1 MMSFEIETALLL
13 VLACALGIALGLFLR
28 RRAEQRRRIS
38 LFAQTTFLPLD
49 ESGPGID
56 AAVLRG
62 DAAELSPDE
71 DDKPAPP
78 GEAPDEGAPSPIAPE
93 GIGSRPV
100 GPPEPAPT
108 PPASPAATKA
118 RRRGL
123 SSQLTLGIPDVG
135 SSETVGAGDQPS
147 LSASP
152 LGPAIGEANLP
163 GQRPLAAAQ
172 PDAAGVD
179 DLKQIKGIGPLNE
192 RKLNALGIY
201 HFRQIAAWTPDEARW
216 IGAFL
221 GFRGRVERED
231 WIGQARARST
241 SVPPDPMA

>member
-13 VLACALGIALGLFLR
+13 VLACALGVALGLFLR

-56 AAVLRG
+56 AAILRG
-62 DAAELSPDE
+62 DATEQPPIRDHKPSP
-71 DDKPAPP
+71 PA
-78 GEAPDEGAPSPIAPE
+78 GAAAPSPIAPE
-93 GIGSRPV
+93 GIASRPV
-100 GPPEPAPT
+100 DPPEPAAT
-108 PPASPAATKA
+108 PPANPAASKA
-118 RRRGL
+118 RRRG
-123 SSQLTLGIPDVG
+123 SASQLTLGIPDVG
-135 SSETVGAGDQPS
+135 SPETVDAGDRPS
-147 LSASP
+147 PPASP
-152 LGPAIGEANLP
+152 SGPAAGEANLP
-163 GQRPLAAAQ
+163 GQRPPAVAQ
-172 PDAAGVD
+172 PDAAGAD

-201 HFRQIAAWTPDEARW
+201 HFRQIAAWTQDEARW

-231 WIGQARARST
+231 WIGQARVRST
-241 SVPPDPMA
+241 SVPPDEMA

>member
-13 VLACALGIALGLFLR
+13 VLACALGVAFGLFLR
-28 RRAEQRRRIS
+28 RRTEQRRRIS

-62 DAAELSPDE
+62 DAAEPFPAP

-78 GEAPDEGAPSPIAPE
+78 AEAADDTALLPLAPGGIA
-93 GIGSRPV
+93 SRPV
-100 GPPEPAPT
+100 DSPEPAPP
-108 PPASPAATKA
+108 PPASPTASKP
-118 RRRGL
+118 RRRGPA
-123 SSQLTLGIPDVG
+123 SQLTLGIPGVG
-135 SSETVGAGDQPS
+135 SPEAVGAGDQAALFAAP
-147 LSASP
+147 P
-152 LGPAIGEANLP
+152 GPAVGDGNLP
-163 GQRPLAAAQ
+163 GQRPPAMAH
-172 PDAAGVD
+172 PDAVGAD

-201 HFRQIAAWTPDEARW
+201 HFRQIAAWTQDEARW

-231 WIGQARARST
+231 WIGQARARSP
-241 SVPPDPMA
+241 SVPPDEMA